1 MISRG
6 EIMEARAEYIRNHGA
21 IVEKAADDF
30 TTKYFEI
37 IKDVGSVDIEL
48 DENDNKNNIEPDDII
63 RDYYEG
69 ASIDRN
75 LVVKAFGRLGLYV
88 EDFKSYF
95 TIGFKP

>member
-1 MISRG
+1 MISRA
-6 EIMEARAEYIRNHGA
+6 EIMEARAEYIKNHGA

-30 TTKYFEI
+30 ATKYFET
-37 IKDVGSVDIEL
+37 IKDVGSVDVEN
-48 DENDNKNNIEPDDII
+48 NDNTGNEPDDII

-69 ASIDRN
+69 ASVDRN

-88 EDFKSYF
+88 EDFKTYF